1 MSRGAPAGR
10 TARAALVTLVA
21 LGALTAHPPAAR
33 AGDATKPGQAAKPG
47 QAKADALFER
57 AQKHYQAGQYTD
69 AIKLFT
75 EAYELVHDPVFLFN
89 LAQSYRKVLDC
100 VKASDYYQRYLADA
114 TDADAKQR
122 ERVEQ
127 WLREIAP
134 CVEQRREEAELAR
147 KAEEAERARK
157 EEELRRQR
165 EEAARV
171 QHIDRGRPFRLAG
184 IAAAGVGVV
193 GLGLGLGF
201 SIHGSQLKSELAK
214 DCADG
219 CDWDMLHDKHAAGE
233 RANTIAVIGWVG
245 GVLAAGGGVTLYL
258 LGRSRAEQVQVAP
271 VAGGAAVS
279 ARLSF

>member
-1 MSRGAPAGR
+1 MSRTAPAP
-10 TARAALVTLVA
+10 LVA
-21 LGALTAHPPAAR
+21 LAAAVAAVAVLTTATAPAAG
-33 AGDATKPGQAAKPG
+33 APGAQADATARPGQARAN
-47 QAKADALFER
+47 ALFER
-57 AQKHYQAGQYTD
+57 AQKHYQAGQYSD

-100 VKASDYYQRYLADA
+100 VKASEYYQRYLSDA

-134 CVEQRREEAELAR
+134 CVEQRREESERAR
-147 KAEEAERARK
+147 RADEAERAQQA
-157 EEELRRQR
+157 EVLRRQR
-165 EEAARV
+165 EEASRSRG
-171 QHIDRGRPFRLAG
+171 IDRGRPLRIAG
-184 IAAAGVGVV
+184 MAAAGVGVV
-193 GLGLGLGF
+193 GLGLGSVFTIRGAQ
-201 SIHGSQLKSELAK
+201 IKSELAD

-219 CDWDMLHDKHAAGE
+219 CDWSMLQGKDASGR
-233 RANTIAVIGWVG
+233 RANTIAAVGWIG

-258 LGRSRAEQVQVAP
+258 LGRSRIERVQVAP

>member
-1 MSRGAPAGR
+1 MSRAAPA
-10 TARAALVTLVA
+10 TLLALAAA
-21 LGALTAHPPAAR
+21 HAALTAAAAPAAGAPDVAARPNQAR
-33 AGDATKPGQAAKPG
+33 AN
-47 QAKADALFER
+47 ALFER
-57 AQKHYQAGQYTD
+57 AQKHYQAGQYSD

-100 VKASDYYQRYLADA
+100 VKASEYYQRYLTDA

-134 CVEQRREEAELAR
+134 CVEQRREES
-147 KAEEAERARK
+147 ERARRAD
-157 EEELRRQR
+157 EAARAQQAEALRRQR
-165 EEAARV
+165 EEASRPRG
-171 QHIDRGRPFRLAG
+171 IDRGRQLRIAG
-184 IAAAGVGVV
+184 MAAAGVGVV
-193 GLGLGLGF
+193 GLGLGSVFTIRGAQ
-201 SIHGSQLKSELAK
+201 IKSDLAD

-219 CDWDMLHDKHAAGE
+219 CDWSMLQGKDASGR
-233 RANTIAVIGWVG
+233 RANTIAAVGWIG

-258 LGRSRAEQVQVAP
+258 LGRSRIERVQVAP

-279 ARLSF
+279 ARRSF